1 MPSVIAIII
10 GVLMIVYANPVAE
23 TDRSLLRRLPMMTLI
38 YRLLVV
44 LVTLLVVLELFSQ
57 KDLKAQATA
66 AFVLIPF
73 VLRVLMIA

>member
-1 MPSVIAIII
+1 LAD
-10 GVLMIVYANPVAE
+10 GLMLVFQNPCK
-23 TDRSLLRRLPMMTLI
+23 RRKAMMTQI

-57 KDLKAQATA
+57 KDLKTQATA

-73 VLRVLMIA
+73 VLRALMIA

>member
-1 MPSVIAIII
+1 
-10 GVLMIVYANPVAE
+10 
-23 TDRSLLRRLPMMTLI
+23 MMTLI

-57 KDLKAQATA
+57 KDLKAQVTA

-73 VLRVLMIA
+73 VLRALMIA